1 MSDFSIVAFAA
12 TYPSRACCLSV
23 HIRVPVGTLPA
34 STHIF
39 FTAYTEVRVGVTLDW
54 LTSSL
59 GPLIGASSFHGCSLL
74 RYGTHGYIGSLL
86 LLLLVVL
93 LVCIVPDQHSR

>member
-1 MSDFSIVAFAA
+1 MNWLLPFAA
-12 TYPSRACCLSV
+12 TFPPRACCLSV

-54 LTSSL
+54 LTGSL

-74 RYGTHGYIGSLL
+74 RYGTHGSIGSL
-86 LLLLVVL
+86 VVVVACCSL
-93 LVCIVPDQHSR
+93 GMYCP